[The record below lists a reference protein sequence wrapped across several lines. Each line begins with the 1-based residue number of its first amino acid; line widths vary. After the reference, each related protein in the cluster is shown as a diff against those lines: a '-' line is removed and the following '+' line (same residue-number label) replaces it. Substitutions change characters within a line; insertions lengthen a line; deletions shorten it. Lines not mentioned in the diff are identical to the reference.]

1 MWIAASCDA
10 LTRRAAHHHNRIDY
24 FPEAVAE
31 AGAMRCP
38 QCGND
43 NQQGAAFC
51 SRCGTRMFAPKPS
64 AVREYALAVYRP
76 SLWYYANGFL
86 VGGILIA
93 AGARVLSGRIQN
105 LQIPVQAGFSIVGLG
120 VLIILITMIRART
133 VNWSLTSD
141 RLIEKRG
148 LLASRRRE
156 MELADIRSVEVDKR
170 VFQRLFGLG
179 DVTIASAASSDY
191 AIRLHEIQDPD
202 NAAETIRK
210 ARLKRMA

>member
-1 MWIAASCDA
+1 
-10 LTRRAAHHHNRIDY
+10 
-24 FPEAVAE
+24 
-31 AGAMRCP
+31 MRCP

-51 SRCGTRMFAPKPS
+51 SRCGTRLFAPKPS

-86 VGGILIA
+86 VGAVLIA
-93 AGARVLSGRIQN
+93 AGGR
-105 LQIPVQAGFSIVGLG
+105 LLYVKYEPVQAGFALIGIG
-120 VLIILITMIRART
+120 VLFFIVTMVRART
-133 VNWSLTSD
+133 INWSLTSD

-148 LLASRRRE
+148 LVATRRRE
-156 MELADIRSVEVDKR
+156 MELADIRSVEVDQR
-170 VFQRLFGLG
+170 VFQRMFGLG

-191 AIRLHEIQDPD
+191 AIRLHEIPDPD

>member
-1 MWIAASCDA
+1 
-10 LTRRAAHHHNRIDY
+10 
-24 FPEAVAE
+24 
-31 AGAMRCP
+31 MRCP

-64 AVREYALAVYRP
+64 AVREYALATFRP

-93 AGARVLSGRIQN
+93 AGGRLLYLKFQPIQ
-105 LQIPVQAGFSIVGLG
+105 LGFVVVGVG
-120 VLIILITMIRART
+120 VLIWIVTMIRART
-133 VNWSLTSD
+133 VSWSLTSD

-148 LLASRRRE
+148 LVASRRRE

-170 VFQRLFGLG
+170 VFQRMFGLG
-179 DVTIASAASSDY
+179 DVTIASAASADY

>member
-1 MWIAASCDA
+1 
-10 LTRRAAHHHNRIDY
+10 
-24 FPEAVAE
+24 
-31 AGAMRCP
+31 MRCP

-51 SRCGTRMFAPKPS
+51 SRCGARMFAPKPS
-64 AVREYALAVYRP
+64 AVREYALATYRP

-86 VGGILIA
+86 VGGVVIA
-93 AGARVLSGRIQN
+93 VGARMLYEKFQPIQVPFA
-105 LQIPVQAGFSIVGLG
+105 IIGVG
-120 VLIILITMIRART
+120 IIAFFVTMIRART
-133 VNWSLTSD
+133 VSWSVTSD

-148 LLASRRRE
+148 LVASRRRE

-170 VFQRLFGLG
+170 VFQRMFGLG
-179 DVTIASAASSDY
+179 DVTIASAASADY
-191 AIRLHEIQDPD
+191 AIRLHEISDPD